1 MLSEHLQESYR
12 RVVSSGLYTWDDLA
26 AEFRVKSPEL
36 CAFATAQG
44 EAGVARATAMAAHP
58 SATEP
63 EPEPELEP
71 TVEPELEPELE
82 PAAEPEP
89 KPLTGRKAGRD
100 GRRDAAQ

>member
-1 MLSEHLQESYR
+1 MLSEQLQESYR

-36 CAFATAQG
+36 CAFATAQA
-44 EAGVARATAMAAHP
+44 EAGVARAASMAAHP

-63 EPEPELEP
+63 EPESELEP
-71 TVEPELEPELE
+71 TAEPEPELE

-89 KPLTGRKAGRD
+89 KPLTGRKSGRD